1 MTDDHDLGQRLQTTA
16 AGTRLTDAEIEALR
30 ASKKRLI
37 AYGRERFADLVPKTK
52 VE

>member
-1 MTDDHDLGQRLQTTA
+1 MTDQNSGLRLQTTA

-37 AYGRERFADLVPKTK
+37 AYGRAAFADLVPKPK